1 MGLNWSLFSE
11 DGAESVFRLSKLADY
26 GIVIMT
32 TLARR
37 SDRQFSAAEI
47 AVESLI
53 PQPTV
58 SKILKMLTRAE
69 LLISHRGAK
78 GGYGLSRDG
87 GEITVAEVITA
98 IEGPIAL
105 TACIEEGAGA
115 CDIEKLCPARAN
127 WQRINDAIRGA
138 LDGINIEEM
147 ALTIPEAF
155 AAPVDTGG
163 HVEKRVSADTA
174 EIG

>member
-1 MGLNWSLFSE
+1 MKG
-11 DGAESVFRLSKLADY
+11 VFRLSKLADY

-32 TLARR
+32 NLARR
-37 SDRQFSAAEI
+37 PDRQFSAAEI
-47 AVESLI
+47 AQETLI

-58 SKILKMLTRAE
+58 SKILKMLARSD
-69 LLISHRGAK
+69 LLTSHRGAK
-78 GGYGLSRDG
+78 GGYGLSRPG
-87 GEITVAEVITA
+87 RAIAVAEVITA

-105 TACIEEGAGA
+105 TACIEEGTGG
-115 CDIEKLCPARAN
+115 CEIESLCPARAN
-127 WQRINDAIRGA
+127 WQRINDAIRNA

-155 AAPVDTGG
+155 AAPVETKVTADQRSPTGS
-163 HVEKRVSADTA
+163 V

>member
-1 MGLNWSLFSE
+1 M
-11 DGAESVFRLSKLADY
+11 FRLSKLADY

-32 TLARR
+32 NLARKP
-37 SDRQFSAAEI
+37 DRQFSAAEI
-47 AVESLI
+47 AQESLI

-69 LLISHRGAK
+69 LLTSHRGAK
-78 GGYGLSRDG
+78 GGYGLARACCD
-87 GEITVAEVITA
+87 ITVAEVITA

-105 TACIEEGAGA
+105 TACIEEGSGA
-115 CDIEKLCPARAN
+115 CDIERLCPARAN
-127 WQRINDAIRGA
+127 WQRINDAIRSA

-155 AAPVDTGG
+155 ATPIETNTPVN
-163 HVEKRVSADTA
+163 KRLQTDTA
-174 EIG
+174 DVG

>member
-1 MGLNWSLFSE
+1 M
-11 DGAESVFRLSKLADY
+11 FRLSKLADY

-32 TLARR
+32 NLARR
-37 SDRQFSAAEI
+37 PDRQLAAGEI
-47 AVESLI
+47 AQESLI

-69 LLISHRGAK
+69 LLTSHRGAK
-78 GGYGLSRDG
+78 GGYGLSRSSRA
-87 GEITVAEVITA
+87 ITVAEVITA

-105 TACIEEGAGA
+105 TACIEEGSGG
-115 CDIEKLCPARAN
+115 CDIKSLCPARAN

-138 LDGINIEEM
+138 LDGINIGEM

-155 AAPVDTGG
+155 AAPIDTSTNMD
-163 HVEKRVSADTA
+163 RVSEADRA
-174 EIG
+174 DIG